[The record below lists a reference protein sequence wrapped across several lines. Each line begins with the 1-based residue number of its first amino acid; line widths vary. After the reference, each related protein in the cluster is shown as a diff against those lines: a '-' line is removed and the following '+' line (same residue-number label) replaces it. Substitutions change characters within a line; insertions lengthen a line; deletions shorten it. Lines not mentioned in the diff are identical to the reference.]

1 MQNQKHLKR
10 PFCTSVL
17 RALTGQI
24 QCFRAY
30 AHAVYPNRLCSI
42 KNCVIE
48 QACSVY
54 MFKDSTA
61 SVWPRCVWL
70 LHRFRIIKCIIF
82 SAETRKETRFGKLFS
97 LRFCTFYSLLN
108 IRCSFIQ
115 QQGTIIIVR
124 YCQLSLS
131 SAFSAWPLT
140 PLPPTYS
147 RFLSQSPMST
157 GLFAA
162 FSFTELA
169 ASAFFELADSA
180 ASSSRNTMP
189 WHLLKLLVFLK
200 LQHRQTCLV
209 MLYQISMLV
218 MRKQESGRRSVETLS
233 VYVVPFHTGAKFI
246 CNSCPLVISMSLIGT
261 LTFVK
266 LCFLLYVCPICQ

>member
-1 MQNQKHLKR
+1 MTDTDVTLLSCCNLIVTSVGWNMNICASFESKRLAATGLIFIRCRLHRGLVTAVQNQKHLKR

-30 AHAVYPNRLCSI
+30 ANAVYPNRLCSI

-70 LHRFRIIKCIIF
+70 LHRFRIMKCIIF

-97 LRFCTFYSLLN
+97 LRFCIFYSLLN

-124 YCQLSLS
+124 YGQLSLS
-131 SAFSAWPLT
+131 SAFSA
-140 PLPPTYS
+140 
-147 RFLSQSPMST
+147 
-157 GLFAA
+157 
-162 FSFTELA
+162 
-169 ASAFFELADSA
+169 
-180 ASSSRNTMP
+180 
-189 WHLLKLLVFLK
+189 
-200 LQHRQTCLV
+200 
-209 MLYQISMLV
+209 
-218 MRKQESGRRSVETLS
+218 
-233 VYVVPFHTGAKFI
+233 
-246 CNSCPLVISMSLIGT
+246 
-261 LTFVK
+261 
-266 LCFLLYVCPICQ
+266 